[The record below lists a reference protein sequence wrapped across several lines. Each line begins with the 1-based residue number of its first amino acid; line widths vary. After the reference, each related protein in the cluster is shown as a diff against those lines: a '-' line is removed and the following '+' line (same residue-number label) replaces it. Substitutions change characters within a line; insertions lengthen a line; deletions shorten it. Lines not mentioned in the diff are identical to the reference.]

1 LVAASRRLVIVL
13 ATSTNH
19 QPPTNSVRSISSRQ
33 NPLVR
38 NFRDLADEPD
48 PTGERVL
55 LDGVHL
61 VKDAHR
67 SGAVFEV
74 VVIAASRLEHAEE
87 IELVNALEDA
97 GVDIVAADD
106 KVFASLSPVKTPSGV
121 AAIARRKVTAP
132 PIICGHPRA
141 FVVTA
146 IDVQD
151 PGNVGSL
158 LRAAEA
164 GGATG
169 AFVCGTS
176 ANPFSWKALRG
187 SMGSAMRLPVVPG
200 MTVDAVMNCVTDAGL
215 RVVAAVPRGGEHP
228 DEIDWRGPLA
238 LLVGGEGPGLSDEV
252 TARADARVTIP
263 MATTVESLNV
273 AVAGGVLVYAARRQ
287 RIAP

>member
-1 LVAASRRLVIVL
+1 MR
-13 ATSTNH
+13 T
-19 QPPTNSVRSISSRQ
+19 ISSRQ

-38 NFRDLADEPD
+38 SFRDLADHPD
-48 PTGERVL
+48 STGERVL

-61 VKDAHR
+61 VQDAYK
-67 SGAVFEV
+67 SGALFDV
-74 VVIAASRLEHAEE
+74 VVVSSSRLQELSEE
-87 IELVNALEDA
+87 GELAQALEREAID
-97 GVDIVAADD
+97 VVAADD
-106 KVFASLSPVKTPSGV
+106 KVFAALSPVKTPSGI

-132 PIICGHPRA
+132 PIVCGHPRA

-146 IDVQD
+146 VDVQD
-151 PGNVGSL
+151 PGNVGAL

-200 MTVDAVMNCVTDAGL
+200 MTVDAVMNCMTEAGV
-215 RVVAAVPRGGEHP
+215 RIIAAVPHGGEHP
-228 DEIDWRGPLA
+228 DAIDWRGPVG
-238 LLVGGEGPGLSDEV
+238 LLVGGEGPGLSDDV
-252 TARADARVTIP
+252 VARADARVSIP

-273 AVAGGVLVYAARRQ
+273 AVAGAVLVYAARRQ
-287 RIAP
+287 RVSP